1 LRDVKYV
8 DAHCHI
14 EDKAFNK
21 NRDEIIERAKK
32 ENVIIV
38 TSGASLGGCLRA
50 LKFKKMYNIYL
61 TLGYHPS
68 RVKADD
74 KVVEKVY
81 NLIKNNEH
89 EILAVGEIGMD
100 VKDENYERQEEI
112 FKKFLS
118 LAEELDKPIVVHARG
133 FERKI
138 FDIAK
143 NKVDIMFH
151 CYSGDIELAKEI
163 GREGHLISIS
173 TLVCFSEHHKKLI
186 ESLDLDYLTTETDS
200 PYLSPIK
207 GTKNEPRN
215 VKLVVE
221 EIAKIK
227 EMDVEE
233 VKDII
238 YKNACKFFKT
248 KL

>member
-1 LRDVKYV
+1 MVYV

-21 NRDEIIERAKK
+21 NRDDVIERAKK

-50 LKFKKMYNIYL
+50 LELRKKYDIYL

-74 KVVEKVY
+74 KVVDKVY
-81 NLIKNNEH
+81 NLIRNNEN

-100 VKDENYERQEEI
+100 IKDENYERQEMI

-118 LAEELDKPIVVHARG
+118 LAEELNKPIVVHARG

-143 NKVDIMFH
+143 NRVNIMFH
-151 CYSGDIELAKEI
+151 CYSGDIDLAKEI

-173 TLVCFSEHHKKLI
+173 TLVCFSEHHKKLV
-186 ESLDLDYLTTETDS
+186 ESLDLEYLTTETDS

-207 GTKNEPRN
+207 GAKNEPRN

-227 EMDVEE
+227 EMDIE
-233 VKDII
+233 VVANII
-238 YKNACKFFKT
+238 YKNTCKFFKRR
-248 KL
+248 L

>member
-1 LRDVKYV
+1 MFYV

-14 EDKAFNK
+14 EDKNFNK
-21 NRDEIIERAKK
+21 NRDEVIERAKK
-32 ENVIIV
+32 EKVIIV

-50 LKFKKMYNIYL
+50 LEFKKKYNIYL

-68 RVKADD
+68 RVKADNKTID
-74 KVVEKVY
+74 KVY
-81 NLIKNNEH
+81 NLIRNNEN

-100 VKDENYERQEEI
+100 IKDENYERQEEI

-118 LAEELDKPIVVHARG
+118 LAIELDKPIVVHARG

-143 NKVDIMFH
+143 DKVDIMFH
-151 CYSGDIELAKEI
+151 CYSGDLETAKEI
-163 GREGHLISIS
+163 SKEENLISIS
-173 TLVCFSEHHKKLI
+173 TLLCFSEHHKKLV
-186 ESLDLDYLTTETDS
+186 EKLDIDYLITETDS

-207 GTKNEPRN
+207 GAKNEPKN

-221 EIAKIK
+221 EIGKIK

-233 VKDII
+233 VKKVI
-238 YKNACKFFKT
+238 YKNACKFFKRR
-248 KL
+248 L

>member
-1 LRDVKYV
+1 MIYV

-21 NRDEIIERAKK
+21 NRDEVIERAKK

-50 LKFKKMYNIYL
+50 LEFKKKYNIYIYL

-81 NLIKNNEH
+81 NLIKNNEN

-100 VKDENYERQEEI
+100 IKDENYERQEEI

-143 NKVDIMFH
+143 DKVDIMFH
-151 CYSGDIELAKEI
+151 CYSGDVELAKEI
-163 GREGHLISIS
+163 IKEEHLISIS
-173 TLVCFSEHHKKLI
+173 TLVCFSEHHKKLV

-207 GTKNEPRN
+207 GTKNEPKN

-233 VKDII
+233 VADII
-238 YKNACKFFKT
+238 YKNTCKFFKRR
-248 KL
+248 L

>member
-1 LRDVKYV
+1 MIYV

-21 NRDEIIERAKK
+21 NRDEVIERAKK
-32 ENVIIV
+32 DNVIIV

-50 LKFKKMYNIYL
+50 LEYKKRYNIYL

-81 NLIKNNEH
+81 NLIKNNEN

-100 VKDENYERQEEI
+100 IKDENYERQEVI

-118 LAEELDKPIVVHARG
+118 LAIELDKPIVVHARG

-143 NKVDIMFH
+143 DKVDIMFH
-151 CYSGDIELAKEI
+151 CYSGDLELAKEI
-163 GREGHLISIS
+163 IKEEHLISIS
-173 TLVCFSEHHKKLI
+173 TLVCFSEHHKKLV

-207 GTKNEPRN
+207 GAKNEPKN

-233 VKDII
+233 VKNTI
-238 YKNACKFFKT
+238 YKNTCKFFKRR
-248 KL
+248 L

>member
-1 LRDVKYV
+1 MFYV

-14 EDKAFNK
+14 EDKNFNK
-21 NRDEIIERAKK
+21 NRDEIIERSKK
-32 ENVIIV
+32 ENVIII

-50 LKFKKMYNIYL
+50 LEFKKKYDIYL

-68 RVKADD
+68 RVKADNKTID
-74 KVVEKVY
+74 KVY
-81 NLIKNNEH
+81 NLIRDNANN
-89 EILAVGEIGMD
+89 ILAVGEIGMD
-100 VKDENYERQEEI
+100 IKDENYERQEEI

-118 LAEELDKPIVVHARG
+118 LAIELDKPIVVHARG

-143 NKVDIMFH
+143 DKVDIMFH
-151 CYSGDIELAKEI
+151 CYSGDLETAKNI
-163 GREGHLISIS
+163 CREGNLISIS
-173 TLVCFSEHHKKLI
+173 TLLCFSEFHKKLV
-186 ESLDLDYLTTETDS
+186 EKLDIDYLITETDS

-207 GTKNEPRN
+207 GKKNEPKN

-233 VKDII
+233 VKKVI
-238 YKNACKFFKT
+238 YKNACKFFKRR
-248 KL
+248 L

>member
-1 LRDVKYV
+1 MIYV

-21 NRDEIIERAKK
+21 NRDEVIERAKK
-32 ENVIIV
+32 EKVIII

-50 LKFKKMYNIYL
+50 LKFKKKYNIYL

-68 RVKADD
+68 RVKADN

-81 NLIKNNEH
+81 NLIRDNEN

-100 VKDENYERQEEI
+100 IKDENYERQEEI

-118 LAEELDKPIVVHARG
+118 LAIELDKPIVVHARG

-143 NKVDIMFH
+143 DKVNIMFH
-151 CYSGDIELAKEI
+151 CYSGDVELAKKIIKE
-163 GREGHLISIS
+163 EHLISIS
-173 TLVCFSEHHKKLI
+173 TLVCFSEHHKKLV
-186 ESLDLDYLTTETDS
+186 ESIDLDYLTTETDS
-200 PYLSPIK
+200 PYLSLIK
-207 GTKNEPRN
+207 GAKNEPKN

-233 VKDII
+233 VADII
-238 YKNACKFFKT
+238 YKNTCKFFKRR
-248 KL
+248 L

>member
-1 LRDVKYV
+1 MFYV

-21 NRDEIIERAKK
+21 NRDEVVERAKK

-50 LKFKKMYNIYL
+50 LEFKKKYGIYL

-74 KVVEKVY
+74 KVVNKVY
-81 NLIKNNEH
+81 NIIRNNKD

-100 VKDENYERQEEI
+100 IKDENYERQEEI
-112 FKKFLS
+112 FKKFLT

-133 FERKI
+133 FEEKI
-138 FDIAK
+138 FEIAK
-143 NKVDIMFH
+143 DKVEIMFH
-151 CYSGDIELAKEI
+151 CYSGDIELAKKI
-163 GREGHLISIS
+163 GEEGGLISIS
-173 TLVCFSEHHKKLI
+173 TLICFSEHHKKLVD
-186 ESLDLDYLTTETDS
+186 SLDLEYLTTETDS

-207 GTKNEPRN
+207 GAKNEPRN

-233 VKDII
+233 VKNTI
-238 YKNACKFFKT
+238 YKNTCRFFRRR
-248 KL
+248 L